1 MSTTSLHSGTALQ
14 DAPPRTR
21 RWAARH
27 FHGIGYVLAILLVGA
42 NMPTALYGV
51 YRADFGFSPV
61 TQTLIFAVYAAAL
74 VPALFL
80 FGPLSDRVGRR
91 PVLVT
96 ALGAGL
102 VGAVVL
108 AAADATAWL
117 VVGRILQGVSVGA
130 CSAAGA
136 AALLDHVPGRDTV
149 RAARAASAS
158 TAAGAALGPL
168 LAGAVAEYLP
178 HSTVLPYVLFAAAL
192 VPGAVAL
199 AALPKTTEP
208 SHRGAAPGA
217 RRRLVEVP
225 RLPRDIRSVFVLATL
240 PAAIAWATVGLFQ
253 SVVPSWIAE
262 LLGMSNLLVGAA
274 AAALVMG
281 CSVLSQLGMRGI
293 DPLVAQRVGLGVMFG
308 GTVGLFVV
316 DRFPSLPLLFAVTV
330 AVGLGHGWAFAGGMQ
345 RVGAAVAA
353 RAPETSGAVL
363 AAFFTVTYIGL
374 GVPAIVAGL
383 LVTYQGTSTAVAEFS
398 VAAAVLCLIA
408 LVLNMIRRSESAG
421 AARE

>member
-1 MSTTSLHSGTALQ
+1 
-14 DAPPRTR
+14 
-21 RWAARH
+21 
-27 FHGIGYVLAILLVGA
+27 
-42 NMPTALYGV
+42 MPTALYGV

-168 LAGAVAEYLP
+168 LAGAVAEYL
-178 HSTVLPYVLFAAAL
+178 HSTVLPYVLFAAAWCR
-192 VPGAVAL
+192 V
-199 AALPKTTEP
+199 P
-208 SHRGAAPGA
+208 SHSPSSRKPRSRRTAA
-217 RRRLVEVP
+217 RRPAHGVASSRCRAFRVTSDRCSSWRRCRP
-225 RLPRDIRSVFVLATL
+225 RSLGRWDCSSRWCRRGSRNCSACPTSWWAPPPPRS
-240 PAAIAWATVGLFQ
+240 
-253 SVVPSWIAE
+253 
-262 LLGMSNLLVGAA
+262 
-274 AAALVMG
+274 
-281 CSVLSQLGMRGI
+281 
-293 DPLVAQRVGLGVMFG
+293 
-308 GTVGLFVV
+308 
-316 DRFPSLPLLFAVTV
+316 
-330 AVGLGHGWAFAGGMQ
+330 
-345 RVGAAVAA
+345 
-353 RAPETSGAVL
+353 
-363 AAFFTVTYIGL
+363 
-374 GVPAIVAGL
+374 
-383 LVTYQGTSTAVAEFS
+383 
-398 VAAAVLCLIA
+398 
-408 LVLNMIRRSESAG
+408 
-421 AARE
+421 

>member
-1 MSTTSLHSGTALQ
+1 MPTISVRSGTDLQ
-14 DAPPRTR
+14 NPPERMP
-21 RWAARH
+21 RWPARH

-42 NMPTALYGV
+42 NMPTALYGI

-61 TQTLIFAVYAAAL
+61 TQTVIFAVYAAAL

-96 ALGAGL
+96 ALVVGLAGAG
-102 VGAVVL
+102 VL
-108 AAADATAWL
+108 AGADATAWL
-117 VVGRILQGVSVGA
+117 VVGRVLQGVSVGA

-136 AALLDHVPGRDTV
+136 AALLDHVPARDTV

-168 LAGAVAEYLP
+168 VAGAVAQYLP

-192 VPGAVAL
+192 IPGVVAL
-199 AALPKTTEP
+199 VALPRAAQ
-208 SHRGAAPGA
+208 SVRRGRVDGT

-225 RLPRDIRSVFVLATL
+225 RLPREIRTVFVLATL

-262 LLGMSNLLVGAA
+262 LLGVSNLVVGAA

-281 CSVLSQLGMRGI
+281 CSVLSQLSMRGI
-293 DPLVAQRVGLGVMFG
+293 DPLVAQRIGLGVMFA

-316 DRFPSLPLLFAVTV
+316 DRIPSLPLLFVVTV
-330 AVGLGHGWAFAGGMQ
+330 AVGIGHGWAFAGGMQ
-345 RVGAAVAA
+345 RVGAAVAV
-353 RAPETSGAVL
+353 RAPESSGAVL

-374 GVPAIVAGL
+374 GVPAIAAGL
-383 LVTYQGTSTAVAEFS
+383 LVTYQGTATAVAEFS
-398 VAAAVLCLIA
+398 VAAAALCLIT
-408 LVLNMIRRSESAG
+408 LILNMIRRSEPAG
-421 AARE
+421 PATE